1 MSEVTRAQWVNG
13 SSLGWMLRQVAS
25 TCNNQVKERRFKES
39 ALSHSEEVT
48 GMNHI
53 HFGGID
59 RQEIYHAARP
69 FFYRGDKYR
78 HLRARTLR
86 SGGKCFFLVPFYIHS
101 TEDKT
106 NSPTT
111 IKSLFIWATLW
122 VFPRT
127 ENKPNEAKTSRFR
140 PSFSFHSSV
149 QKGESGKLLVYHS
162 SHEGDR
168 AACALRDTSWLL
180 QIRSLVRS
188 TAETVL

>member
-127 ENKPNEAKTSRFR
+127 E
-140 PSFSFHSSV
+140 
-149 QKGESGKLLVYHS
+149 
-162 SHEGDR
+162 
-168 AACALRDTSWLL
+168 
-180 QIRSLVRS
+180 
-188 TAETVL
+188 TAETVVLLNQTRQKRQGFVRALVFTRQFRRAKAESS